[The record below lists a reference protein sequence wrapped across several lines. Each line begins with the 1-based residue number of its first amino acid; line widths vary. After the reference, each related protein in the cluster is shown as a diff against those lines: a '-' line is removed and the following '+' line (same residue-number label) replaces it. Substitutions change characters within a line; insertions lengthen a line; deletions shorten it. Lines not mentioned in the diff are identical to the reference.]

1 MPKRRQAKAK
11 RKSVPR
17 PMVRGRRQPTAAIQ
31 PTLSL
36 MAWPKPSADRK
47 NARESR
53 YRGIPSN
60 PRMNRSV
67 TRVAPV
73 AINSR
78 KTTWHRTS
86 TRMEGKSQITII
98 TGCSPIAYIRYQSA
112 TLTPPGALQEINAS
126 SGEASVIALHPT
138 TMFLANSDLAYET
151 LTHTKFRF
159 TKFKVSLDTRATTG
173 TFGSFLFGYYPDA
186 DILGADVTSN
196 LVLALPG
203 TASVA
208 VWAAG
213 PIADYTSQLD
223 TSSWLYIDDATSS
236 DAARRQAYQGKII
249 GVWDSI
255 PAAATWGYIFA
266 DFTIELRQ
274 PRPYNNFA
282 SMILR
287 RELGRLGIPH
297 PMIRAGLQGMARRDM
312 DREFKQPM
320 GVLQPFI
327 PQPVLAVNDSK
338 NPVPINISAVSSDG
352 VPTDIKGFVP
362 VNVAQIDSKDLDG
375 PSFPVDIKSSVDLD
389 VNVDNQVDVNI
400 AAAGAGVVLPV
411 SLPDDYDLDVTVT
424 GVSGTLPI
432 NLIEVKGDDVDSRP
446 VPCNIT
452 QSLGFPVDEVPLS
465 IANDLD
471 HPLYVQGPAGGPLPI
486 VGVSGGLAVP
496 IVADSDLPV
505 VNSVSGPLG
514 IQGGGGIPVDVSVVA
529 QLVNDD
535 YQYNQP
541 FIIQGQEGAVPV
553 PVDDSPFQV
562 SGARKP
568 AEMPAIL
575 KTKLGQK
582 ADAKSRK

>member
-1 MPKRRQAKAK
+1 
-11 RKSVPR
+11 
-17 PMVRGRRQPTAAIQ
+17 
-31 PTLSL
+31 
-36 MAWPKPSADRK
+36 
-47 NARESR
+47 
-53 YRGIPSN
+53 
-60 PRMNRSV
+60 
-67 TRVAPV
+67 
-73 AINSR
+73 
-78 KTTWHRTS
+78 
-86 TRMEGKSQITII
+86 MEGKAQITII
-98 TGCSPIAYIRYQSA
+98 TGCTPIAYIRYQSA

-126 SGEASVIALHPT
+126 SGEQSVIALHPT
-138 TMFLANSDLAYET
+138 TMFLSNSDLAYET

-159 TKFKVSLDTRATTG
+159 TRFSVSLDTRATTG
-173 TFGSFLFGYYPDA
+173 TFGSFLLGYYPDA

-213 PIADYTSQLD
+213 HIADYSSQLD

-236 DAARRQAYQGKII
+236 DAARRQAYQGKIV

-255 PAAATWGYIFA
+255 PALATWGYLFA

-282 SMILR
+282 SLILR
-287 RELGRLGIPH
+287 RELGRLGVPH
-297 PMIRAGLQGMARRDM
+297 PMIRAGLSGMARRDM

-327 PQPVLAVNDSK
+327 PQPVLAVNDVK
-338 NPVPINISAVSSDG
+338 NPIPINISAVSSDG
-352 VPTDIKGFVP
+352 VPADIKGFVP

-375 PSFPVDIKSSVDLD
+375 PSIPVDIKTSVDLD

-411 SLPDDYDLDVTVT
+411 SLPNDYDLDVTVT
-424 GVSGTLPI
+424 GVSGTLPV
-432 NLIEVKGDDVDSRP
+432 NLVEVKGVDVDSEP

-452 QSLGFPVDEVPLS
+452 QCLGDPVDEVPLYV
-465 IANDLD
+465 ANDLD
-471 HPLYVQGPAGGPLPI
+471 HPLYVQGPAGGPIPV
-486 VGVSGGLAVP
+486 VGVSGGQAVP

-514 IQGGGGIPVDVSVVA
+514 IQGGGGLPIDVAVVA
-529 QLVNDD
+529 QLVDDD

-541 FIIQGQEGAVPV
+541 FVIQGQAGAVPV
-553 PVDDSPFQV
+553 PVDDTPFQV
-562 SGARKP
+562 VGARKP
-568 AEMPAIL
+568 AEIPAAVRA
-575 KTKLGQK
+575 KFAPK
-582 ADAKSRK
+582 ADAKARK